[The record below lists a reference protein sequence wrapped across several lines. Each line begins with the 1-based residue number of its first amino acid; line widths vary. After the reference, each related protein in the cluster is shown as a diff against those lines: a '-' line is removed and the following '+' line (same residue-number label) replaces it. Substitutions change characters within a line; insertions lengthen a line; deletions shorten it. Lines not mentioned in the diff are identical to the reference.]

1 MQSMLR
7 DWKARFGPHKDPPPT
22 LFVSYQK
29 EPVAELRKEGGKFY
43 FRYLEAFFALG
54 LAPLPGLA
62 PNRQFVSFTTLPAFF
77 KERLP
82 DLRRPEIK
90 QFIRE
95 HNIDENDELRMLSCL
110 GAHSITDSFELK
122 LQAA

>member
-1 MQSMLR
+1 MLNS
-7 DWKARFGPHKDPPPT
+7 WKARLGGYTSPPPT
-22 LFVSYQK
+22 LIVSYQQQA
-29 EPVAELRKEGGKFY
+29 VAELKKENGKFY
-43 FRYLEAFFALG
+43 FRYLEPFFSLH
-54 LAPLPGLA
+54 LAAIPGLI
-62 PNRQFVSFTTLPAFF
+62 PNRNFVLFSSLPAFF

-95 HNIDENDELRMLSCL
+95 HEIDENDELQMLSCL

-122 LQAA
+122 LQRAA

>member
-1 MQSMLR
+1 MLN
-7 DWKARFGPHKDPPPT
+7 WKARFGPHKSPPPT

-29 EPVAELRKEGGKFY
+29 QPVAELKKEGGKFF
-43 FRYLEAFFALG
+43 FRYLEPFFTLD

-62 PNRQFVSFTTLPAFF
+62 PSRDLVSFTALPAFF

-95 HNIDENDELRMLSCL
+95 NNIDENDELKMLSCL
-110 GAHSITDSFELK
+110 GAHSITDSFELTLK
-122 LQAA
+122 AA

>member
-1 MQSMLR
+1 LGYST
-7 DWKARFGPHKDPPPT
+7 PPPT
-22 LFVSYQK
+22 LIVQYQQH
-29 EPVAELRKEGGKFY
+29 PVAELKKEGGKFF
-43 FRYLEAFFALG
+43 FRYLEPFFSLD

-62 PNRQFVSFTTLPAFF
+62 PNRQFVSFVGLPAFF

-82 DLRRPEIK
+82 DLRRPEIR
-90 QFIRE
+90 QYIRD
-95 HNIDENDELRMLSCL
+95 HNIDENDELQMLSCL

>member
-1 MQSMLR
+1 MLN
-7 DWKARFGPHKDPPPT
+7 WKARFGPHKSPPPT
-22 LFVSYQK
+22 LFVSYQHQ
-29 EPVAELRKEGGKFY
+29 PVAELKKEGGKFL
-43 FRYLEAFFALG
+43 FRYLEPFFTLG

-62 PNRQFVSFTTLPAFF
+62 PNRIFVSFAGLPAFF

-82 DLRRPEIK
+82 DLRRPEIR

-95 HNIDENDELRMLSCL
+95 NNIDENDELQMLSCL

>member
-1 MQSMLR
+1 MLN
-7 DWKARFGPHKDPPPT
+7 WKARFGPHKSPPPT
-22 LFVSYQK
+22 LFVSYQHK
-29 EPVAELRKEGGKFY
+29 PVAELKKEGGKFF
-43 FRYLEAFFALG
+43 FRYLEPFFSLD

-62 PNRQFVSFTTLPAFF
+62 PNRQLVSFAELPAFF

-82 DLRRPEIK
+82 DLRRPEIR
-90 QFIRE
+90 QYIRE
-95 HNIDENDELRMLSCL
+95 HSIDEYDELQMLSCL

>member
-1 MQSMLR
+1 MLN
-7 DWKARFGPHKDPPPT
+7 WKARLGPHKNPPPT
-22 LFVSYQK
+22 LFVSYNHQ
-29 EPVAELRKEGGKFY
+29 PVAELRKEGSKFF
-43 FRYLEAFFALG
+43 FRYLEPFFTLD

-62 PNRQFVSFTTLPAFF
+62 PTRQFVSYNVLPAFF
-77 KERLP
+77 RERLP

-95 HNIDENDELRMLSCL
+95 NEIDENDELKMLSCL